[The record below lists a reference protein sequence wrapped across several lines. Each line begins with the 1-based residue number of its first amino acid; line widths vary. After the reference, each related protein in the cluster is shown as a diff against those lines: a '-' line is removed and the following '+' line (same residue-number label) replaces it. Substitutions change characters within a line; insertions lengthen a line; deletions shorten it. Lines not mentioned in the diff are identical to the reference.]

1 MIVFRANAAMLRA
14 RSLVLLMAAVAA
26 VTMSQP
32 LLAQQSGPIRLTP
45 LAPAT
50 DRSADRATTSQ
61 TQPGR
66 VVVEGLGNLGE
77 DALGVLGDET
87 GGLGNDMW
95 EGSRRVDVVRLLRE
109 LPESY
114 PLREAYVLARRVLSS
129 AARPPRTTADGQG
142 MLAPRIEK
150 LAAIG
155 ASASALR
162 LANAVNANQVP
173 DHLAA
178 GAVRAHF
185 STGKFDSGCAQMRDY
200 RGGYATAFWQQALI
214 VCQVA
219 DGDPGQAALGLDL
232 LREQGLEVDPA
243 FADAALQ
250 VASSG
255 TVKVDLSEVSPPV
268 DVMTFLLWLA
278 ANAELPQGV
287 ADIVAPGLLPA
298 LMTAAAGDPDLRLA
312 AAHRALRLGV
322 LSGEGVTHLYRDL
335 QVSEAEMAA
344 ALTAPDTV
352 NENRLLAYLYL
363 AAAGRD
369 APVSRSEALWEA
381 WTRSAEIGGFDIVA
395 LTTADLLRDV
405 PVTPDFGWLSGVA
418 TQTTLLAG
426 QNQQALEWYQQVS
439 RQAPIV
445 PELSRSE
452 AALWPP
458 MRAIGRA
465 QSAGF
470 SLTAD
475 QNTESAAPRGP
486 VPWNAARL
494 DRWIDLANAG
504 PTTMDAGS
512 VLAMLSALGDEVD
525 EAQWREVPLQTG
537 KTAQMPDM
545 AVLDG
550 LARAAETGRKAETA
564 LYVLHA
570 LGRSGDTPHDSVVV
584 AAIRALNK
592 VGMADVAQAIAREA
606 MMGDVVALEQP

>member
-1 MIVFRANAAMLRA
+1 MIVSRANAAMLRA
-14 RSLVLLMAAVAA
+14 RPLVLLMAGVAA
-26 VTMSQP
+26 VVMSQP
-32 LLAQQSGPIRLTP
+32 ALAQQSGPIRLTP
-45 LAPAT
+45 LAPANERTT
-50 DRSADRATTSQ
+50 DRAVTSQ
-61 TQPGR
+61 TQPRG

-77 DALGVLGDET
+77 DALGVLGDES

-95 EGSRRVDVVRLLRE
+95 EGSRRVDAVRLLQE

-114 PLREAYVLARRVLSS
+114 PLREAYELARRVLST
-129 AARPPRTTADGQG
+129 AARPPRATADGQG

-155 ASASALR
+155 APASALR

-185 STGKFDSGCAQMRDY
+185 STGDFVSGCAQVRDY
-200 RGGYATAFWQQALI
+200 KGGYATAFWQQALI

-232 LREQGLEVDPA
+232 LREQGLAVDPA

-250 VASSG
+250 VAGSG
-255 TVKVDLSEVSPPV
+255 TIKVNLSDGATPV
-268 DVMTFLLWLA
+268 DVMTSLLWLA

-287 ADIVAPGLLPA
+287 ADIIAPGLLPA

-322 LSGEGVTHLYRDL
+322 LSGEDVTALYRDL

-381 WTRSAEIGGFDIVA
+381 WTRGAEIGGFDIVA

-452 AALWPP
+452 AA
-458 MRAIGRA
+458 

-470 SLTAD
+470 SLTAG
-475 QNTESAAPRGP
+475 QNTESVAPRGP

-512 VLAMLSALGDEVD
+512 VLAILTALGDSVD
-525 EAQWREVPLQTG
+525 DAQWREVPLQSGQTVR
-537 KTAQMPDM
+537 MPDM

-550 LARAAETGRKAETA
+550 LARAAENGRKAETV
-564 LYVLHA
+564 LYALHA
-570 LGRSGDTPHDSVVV
+570 LGRSGDAPHDSVVV